1 MAILG
6 VTWSYK
12 GLEGVTGGYKGLQGV
27 KRPYSR
33 LQINFFITRTS
44 PETFSWF
51 IFHNTSSWISLNFF
65 TKTMDLPL
73 WKKANFAFFINRCS
87 YSIERFL
94 FCSQR
99 QQTFFLDLCLIDTKD
114 EKKRQL
120 FDQNHRLTRF
130 EKCQFFL
137 KSIFLLWGGM
147 KNEVP

>member
-1 MAILG
+1 MGIQG

-27 KRPYSR
+27 KRPYSG
-33 LQINFFITRTS
+33 LQINFFITRAS

-51 IFHNTSSWISLNFF
+51 IFHNTSSWISLNFL

-94 FCSQR
+94 FYSQR
-99 QQTFFLDLCLIDTKD
+99 QQTLFLDLCLRNGPDKNML
-114 EKKRQL
+114 ECKKGANFSFVCTYFWL
-120 FDQNHRLTRF
+120 A
-130 EKCQFFL
+130 
-137 KSIFLLWGGM
+137 
-147 KNEVP
+147 